1 MMRQHRSI
9 GLVFLLIV
17 ACLPSVNAD
26 TGASS
31 IAFDQAD
38 GVVFEDSSFSITGV
52 STVALNDVSWEVV
65 DISSDVVLTSGSFL
79 DHVTP
84 NGEGAW
90 TWAHNVSVAE
100 PGCTCRFVV
109 HHASVSEALVIYVG
123 SPVTWSPVWLNE
135 PEGRVLLNNGA
146 NTTVELDVVFPP
158 QRGNGSV
165 VEIQRCPASANQVCK
180 SPVSTVSLPLLYDG
194 VTSSVVFE
202 PSSWSPEGHWAIS
215 AMTVV
220 DVVLSRS
227 TSVVWQVLHD
237 ETPPTVSIEA
247 SDKATESD
255 PVVIVV
261 NATDATSEVTVV
273 VDVRTTDPT
282 GAVQLLD
289 ANKATTG
296 FLLHPHV
303 AGDWEVAVTVEDGAG
318 LSTTVSHALTVTNLP
333 PEANARLNGAVIESG
348 DRLSV
353 RAGDAFLIDSSAS
366 KDTGGDLLNLNHV
379 WWLDSDGRISGVE
392 TLTNDRFPEAG
403 VYEIR
408 LEVVDNDG
416 ASDELTFTL
425 EVIVED
431 EPLREAA
438 VLGPLLLVLVGLGLA
453 LLMYV
458 RNRAKAPSIPTWPG
472 EQET

>member
-1 MMRQHRSI
+1 
-9 GLVFLLIV
+9 
-17 ACLPSVNAD
+17 
-26 TGASS
+26 
-31 IAFDQAD
+31 
-38 GVVFEDSSFSITGV
+38 
-52 STVALNDVSWEVV
+52 
-65 DISSDVVLTSGSFL
+65 
-79 DHVTP
+79 
-84 NGEGAW
+84 
-90 TWAHNVSVAE
+90 
-100 PGCTCRFVV
+100 
-109 HHASVSEALVIYVG
+109 
-123 SPVTWSPVWLNE
+123 
-135 PEGRVLLNNGA
+135 
-146 NTTVELDVVFPP
+146 
-158 QRGNGSV
+158 
-165 VEIQRCPASANQVCK
+165 
-180 SPVSTVSLPLLYDG
+180 
-194 VTSSVVFE
+194 
-202 PSSWSPEGHWAIS
+202 
-215 AMTVV
+215 
-220 DVVLSRS
+220 
-227 TSVVWQVLHD
+227 
-237 ETPPTVSIEA
+237 
-247 SDKATESD
+247 
-255 PVVIVV
+255 
-261 NATDATSEVTVV
+261 
-273 VDVRTTDPT
+273 
-282 GAVQLLD
+282 
-289 ANKATTG
+289 
-296 FLLHPHV
+296 
-303 AGDWEVAVTVEDGAG
+303 VAVTVEDGAG